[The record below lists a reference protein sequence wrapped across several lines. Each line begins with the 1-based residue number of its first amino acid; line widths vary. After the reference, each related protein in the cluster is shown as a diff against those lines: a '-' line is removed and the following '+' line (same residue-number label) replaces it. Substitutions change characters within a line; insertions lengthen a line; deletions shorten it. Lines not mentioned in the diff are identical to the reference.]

1 MQPIY
6 KSEDRSKC
14 ENYRPISILP
24 SKIFEKEIFQQLY
37 SYLSANSLI
46 SKFQSGFRP
55 KHSSLTLLLQMC
67 DEWLKNM
74 DEGKI
79 TGLVSLDIKKAFDS
93 INHQMLMSKM
103 KDQFGIRE
111 NELNWFTFYL
121 TDRQQVCCV
130 NDHISSWK
138 SIESGVP
145 QGSILGPLIFLLYIN
160 DLPQYLKFTTSGLYA
175 DDTQI
180 FASSDNYDELVELLN
195 SDLKNI
201 SRWLSDN
208 KLQHH
213 TTKTKLMF
221 IGSRYNVKNK
231 IGDKLVTFKNKP
243 LKRYRYV
250 LNV

>member
-1 MQPIY
+1 
-6 KSEDRSKC
+6 
-14 ENYRPISILP
+14 
-24 SKIFEKEIFQQLY
+24 
-37 SYLSANSLI
+37 
-46 SKFQSGFRP
+46 
-55 KHSSLTLLLQMC
+55 MC

-93 INHQMLMSKM
+93 INHQILMSKM

-111 NELNWFTFYL
+111 NELNWFTSYL

-145 QGSILGPLIFLLYIN
+145 QGSIFGPLMFLLYIN
-160 DLPQYLKFTTSGLYA
+160 DLPQYLKFTTPGLYA

-208 KLQHH
+208 KLQHY

-221 IGSRYNVKNK
+221 IGSRYNIKIKNW
-231 IGDKLVTFKNKP
+231 
-243 LKRYRYV
+243 R
-250 LNV
+250 